1 MTCGVL
7 TVPERRT
14 AEADPA
20 KTLAASGRRHREP
33 VRRPPPTRSSSRR
46 RGGPGGGA
54 LDSLWYFLDYAD
66 WARDDRDIILVEQ
79 RGDALAEPSL
89 DCPELDTEHFVV
101 DGVAALR

>member
-1 MTCGVL
+1 ML

-14 AEADPA
+14 PEADPA
-20 KTLAASGRRHREP
+20 KTLALPVAIIASRSDDRRRSARLPDVGRTGRRR
-33 VRRPPPTRSSSRR
+33 
-46 RGGPGGGA
+46 

-89 DCPELDTEHFVV
+89 DCPELDLENFVV
-101 DGVAALR
+101 DGGAALR